1 MTIFSPLR
9 IFLITIL
16 ATLCTAM
23 ISHSAL
29 AQLPDFPLNIKAQL
43 QAETP
48 TPAAGSV
55 VTIAIAMTPDAG
67 WHGYWE
73 NPGDAGA
80 GLQLN
85 WTLPDGV
92 TAGKPR
98 FPIPEKLIISDL
110 MNFTYEG
117 PHNFLVDLTIDE
129 NLALGTAIPIS
140 VDADWLAC
148 TDRICVPERDT
159 LSLNLIIGDG
169 EISDANAARFGEYR
183 SKLAVPLDQNATY
196 EIRGNRIALAIPLPA
211 SAAINDPYFYPVTQ
225 SLIDYQA
232 PQNIQRKDNM
242 LILTVKLDDYAVK
255 NFTDTLSGVLQIAP
269 DYGIELNAVAGTVQ
283 DGFGAGSNGGF
294 AQNIDSIW
302 ILLGSAILGGL
313 ILNLMPC
320 VFPIIGL
327 KAISLA
333 KIGNDDKAAKREALS
348 YSAGVILS
356 TMALG
361 ALLLLL
367 RAGGEQIGWAFQLQS
382 PVMLLIL
389 FILMIL
395 ITLNLWGLFEI
406 SSITAGQ
413 KLTQGSGGSFWT
425 GVLAAFVATPC
436 TGPFMALA
444 LGAALVLPVYQALL
458 LFFGLGFG
466 LALPY
471 LLIAFIPMLRN
482 KMPKPG
488 AWMNKFRKIMAIPM
502 VLTAA
507 ALFWLLGRV
516 GGSQAMLISAA
527 AAIITIILIAY
538 IRNRQ
543 KQNLKIALW
552 SILLAIAAWSAAG
565 VLIADTQADSRSS
578 AKKWV
583 QTEAYDAEKLTQY
596 RAEGRPIFL
605 YFTADWCITCKANEA
620 AAIQRKTTA
629 KTFAERDIIVME
641 GDFTQKNPA
650 IANILNQYGSAGV
663 PLYLYFAPNEE
674 AKILPQILTADI
686 LAAQTQ

>member
-1 MTIFSPLR
+1 MTIFAPIR
-9 IFLITIL
+9 IFLFTIFAAL
-16 ATLCTAM
+16 GAI
-23 ISHSAL
+23 ISSSAS

-43 QAETP
+43 QSETQQ
-48 TPAAGSV
+48 PAAGST
-55 VTIAIAMTPDAG
+55 VTIAIAMSPDAG

-73 NPGDAGA
+73 NPGDAGV
-80 GLQLN
+80 GLRLD
-85 WTLPDGV
+85 WTLPNGV
-92 TAGKPR
+92 SAGEPR
-98 FPIPEKLIISDL
+98 FPIPKKLIISNL

-117 PHNFLVDLTIDE
+117 PHSFLVDLKIDD
-129 NLALGTAIPIS
+129 NLPIGTAIPIS
-140 VDADWLAC
+140 VDAEWLAC

-159 LSLNLIIGDG
+159 LSLELSIGNGD
-169 EISDANAARFGEYR
+169 ISANDAKIFGEYR
-183 SKLAVPLDQNATY
+183 SKLAVPLDQDATY
-196 EIRGNRIALAIPLPA
+196 EIRGNQIALAIPLPA
-211 SAAINDPYFYPVTQ
+211 DAAITDPYFYPVNQ

-232 PQNIQRKDNM
+232 PQNIQRKGDM
-242 LILTVKLDDYAVK
+242 LILTVKLDDYAIK
-255 NFTDTLSGVLQIAP
+255 NFTEILSGILQIAP
-269 DYGIELNAVAGTVQ
+269 DYGIELKAISGTVE
-283 DGFGAGSNGGF
+283 GGF
-294 AQNIDSIW
+294 DTGAMGGFTAGGSSIW
-302 ILLGSAILGGL
+302 ILLASAILGGL

-327 KAISLA
+327 KAIALA
-333 KIGNDDKAAKREALS
+333 KIGHDDKAAKREALS
-348 YSAGVILS
+348 YSAGVICS

-406 SSITAGQ
+406 ASISAGQ

-444 LGAALVLPVYQALL
+444 LGAALVLPIYQAML

-471 LLIAFIPMLRN
+471 LLIAYIPVLRN

-488 AWMNKFRKIMAIPM
+488 DWMHKFRKIMAIPM
-502 VLTAA
+502 ALTAV

-516 GGSQAMLISAA
+516 GGSQALLIGAA
-527 AAIITIILIAY
+527 AAIVAILLIAY

-543 KQNLKIALW
+543 HQNLKIALW
-552 SILLAIAAWSAAG
+552 VILAAIGAWTAAG
-565 VLIADTQADSRSS
+565 VLIANTHADSRNDV
-578 AKKWV
+578 KKWV
-583 QTEAYDAEKLTQY
+583 QTEVYDAEKLAQY
-596 RAEGRPIFL
+596 RSEGRPIFL

-620 AAIQRKTTA
+620 AAIQREATA
-629 KTFAERDIIVME
+629 KTFTDRNIIVME

-663 PLYLYFAPNEE
+663 PLYLYFAPGEE
-674 AKILPQILTADI
+674 AKILPQILTVDI
-686 LAAQTQ
+686 LADQIK

>member
-1 MTIFSPLR
+1 MTLFAPIR
-9 IFLITIL
+9 IFLLTIFAAL
-16 ATLCTAM
+16 GAI
-23 ISHSAL
+23 ISSSAS

-43 QAETP
+43 QSETQQ
-48 TPAAGSV
+48 PAAGST
-55 VTIAIAMTPDAG
+55 VTIAIAMSPDAG

-73 NPGDAGA
+73 NPGDAGV
-80 GLQLN
+80 GLRLD
-85 WTLPDGV
+85 WTLPNGV
-92 TAGKPR
+92 SAGEPR
-98 FPIPEKLIISDL
+98 FPIPKKLIISNL

-117 PHNFLVDLTIDE
+117 PHSFLVDLKIDD
-129 NLALGTAIPIS
+129 NLPIGTAIPIS
-140 VDADWLAC
+140 VDAEWLAC

-159 LSLNLIIGDG
+159 LSLELSIGNGD
-169 EISDANAARFGEYR
+169 ISANDAKIFGEYR
-183 SKLAVPLDQNATY
+183 SKLAVPLDQDATY
-196 EIRGNRIALAIPLPA
+196 EIRGNQIALAIPLPA
-211 SAAINDPYFYPVTQ
+211 DAAITDPYFYPVNQ

-232 PQNIQRKDNM
+232 PQNIQRKGDM

-255 NFTDTLSGVLQIAP
+255 NFTEILSGILQIAP
-269 DYGIELNAVAGTVQ
+269 DYGIELKAISGTVE
-283 DGFGAGSNGGF
+283 GGF
-294 AQNIDSIW
+294 DAGAMGGFTAGGSSIW
-302 ILLGSAILGGL
+302 ILLASAILGGL

-327 KAISLA
+327 KAIALA
-333 KIGNDDKAAKREALS
+333 KIGHDDKAAKREALS
-348 YSAGVILS
+348 YSAGVICS

-406 SSITAGQ
+406 ASISAGQ
-413 KLTQGSGGSFWT
+413 KLTQGSSGSFWT

-444 LGAALVLPVYQALL
+444 LGAALVLPIYQAML

-471 LLIAFIPMLRN
+471 LLIAYIPALRN

-488 AWMNKFRKIMAIPM
+488 DWMHKFRKIMAIPM
-502 VLTAA
+502 ALTAV

-516 GGSQAMLISAA
+516 GGSQALLIGAA
-527 AAIITIILIAY
+527 AAIVAILLIAY

-543 KQNLKIALW
+543 HQNLKIALW
-552 SILLAIAAWSAAG
+552 VILAAIGAWTAAG
-565 VLIADTQADSRSS
+565 VLIANTQAESRNDV
-578 AKKWV
+578 KKWV
-583 QTEAYDAEKLTQY
+583 QTEVYDAEKLAQY
-596 RAEGRPIFL
+596 RSQGRPIFL

-620 AAIQRKTTA
+620 AAIQREATA
-629 KTFAERDIIVME
+629 KTFADHNIIVME

-663 PLYLYFAPNEE
+663 PLYLYFAPGEE
-674 AKILPQILTADI
+674 AKILPQILTVDI
-686 LAAQTQ
+686 LADQIK

>member
-1 MTIFSPLR
+1 MTIFAPIR
-9 IFLITIL
+9 IFLFTIFAAL
-16 ATLCTAM
+16 GAI
-23 ISHSAL
+23 ISSSAS

-43 QAETP
+43 QSETQQ
-48 TPAAGSV
+48 PAAGST
-55 VTIAIAMTPDAG
+55 VTIAIAMSPDAG

-73 NPGDAGA
+73 NPGDAGV
-80 GLQLN
+80 GLRLD
-85 WTLPDGV
+85 WTLPNGV
-92 TAGKPR
+92 SAGEPR
-98 FPIPEKLIISDL
+98 FPIPKKLIISNL

-117 PHNFLVDLTIDE
+117 PHSFLVDLKIDD
-129 NLALGTAIPIS
+129 NLPIGTAIPIS
-140 VDADWLAC
+140 VDAEWLAC

-159 LSLNLIIGDG
+159 LSLELSIGNGD
-169 EISDANAARFGEYR
+169 ISANDAKIFGEYR
-183 SKLAVPLDQNATY
+183 SKLAVPLDQDATY
-196 EIRGNRIALAIPLPA
+196 EIRGNQIALAIPLPA
-211 SAAINDPYFYPVTQ
+211 DAAITDPYFYPVNQ

-232 PQNIQRKDNM
+232 PQNIQRKGDM
-242 LILTVKLDDYAVK
+242 LILTVKLDDYAIK
-255 NFTDTLSGVLQIAP
+255 NFTEILSGILQIAP
-269 DYGIELNAVAGTVQ
+269 DYGIELKAISGTVE
-283 DGFGAGSNGGF
+283 GGF
-294 AQNIDSIW
+294 DAGAMGGFTAGGSSIW
-302 ILLGSAILGGL
+302 ILLASAILGGL

-327 KAISLA
+327 KAIALA
-333 KIGNDDKAAKREALS
+333 KIGHDDKAAKREALS
-348 YSAGVILS
+348 YSAGVICS

-406 SSITAGQ
+406 ASISAGQ

-444 LGAALVLPVYQALL
+444 LGAALVLPIYQAML

-471 LLIAFIPMLRN
+471 LLIAYIPVLRN

-488 AWMNKFRKIMAIPM
+488 DWMHKFRKIMAIPM
-502 VLTAA
+502 ALTAV

-516 GGSQAMLISAA
+516 GGSQALLIGAA
-527 AAIITIILIAY
+527 AAIVAILLIAY

-543 KQNLKIALW
+543 HQNLKIALW
-552 SILLAIAAWSAAG
+552 VILAAIGAWTAAG
-565 VLIADTQADSRSS
+565 VLIANTHADSRNDV
-578 AKKWV
+578 KKWV
-583 QTEAYDAEKLTQY
+583 QTEVYDAEKLAQY
-596 RAEGRPIFL
+596 RSEGRPIFL

-620 AAIQRKTTA
+620 AAIQREATA
-629 KTFAERDIIVME
+629 KTFTDRNIIVME

-663 PLYLYFAPNEE
+663 PLYLYFAPGEE
-674 AKILPQILTADI
+674 AKILPQILTVDI
-686 LAAQTQ
+686 LADQIK